1 MKHAILPLAGQGIAS
16 TILVLRAARIW
27 RAARD
32 ARQPVQPSIFATL
45 RRYGCGVLAPVFDSL
60 MTLCEAAL
68 GRRLHVGSGGTMSDD
83 EHLLLDLL
91 KTPNRVR
98 TRMSCDDG
106 PAAAFNCALRSTRV
120 MIALAL
126 DHRPAV
132 SLSTG

>member
-1 MKHAILPLAGQGIAS
+1 MNHVRISPTDKGIS
-16 TILVLRAARIW
+16 WTSLVLQSARIW

-32 ARQPVQPSIFATL
+32 ASQPVQPSIFVIL

-68 GRRLHVGSGGTMSDD
+68 GRRLRVGGGRTMSDD

-91 KTPNRVR
+91 ETPSRVR
-98 TRMSCDDG
+98 TRVSCDDG
-106 PAAAFNCALRSTRV
+106 PAAALGCALSSTRF

-126 DHRPAV
+126 DHRPAIG
-132 SLSTG
+132 LSAG

>member
-1 MKHAILPLAGQGIAS
+1 MIHANMSLAGKGIAS
-16 TILVLRAARIW
+16 TILVLRAARTW

-60 MTLCEAAL
+60 LTLCEAAL
-68 GRRLHVGSGGTMSDD
+68 GRRLRVGGGATMSDD

-91 KTPNRVR
+91 KRPSRVR
-98 TRMSCDDG
+98 TRMNCDDG
-106 PAAAFNCALRSTRV
+106 PAAALGCALRSTRI

-126 DHRPAV
+126 DHRPAI
-132 SLSTG
+132 SLSAG